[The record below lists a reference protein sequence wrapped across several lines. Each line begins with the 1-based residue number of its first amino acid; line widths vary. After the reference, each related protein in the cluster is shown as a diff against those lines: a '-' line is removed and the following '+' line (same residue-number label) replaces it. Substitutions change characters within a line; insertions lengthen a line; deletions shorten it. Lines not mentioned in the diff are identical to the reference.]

1 MGIINNILRTHRTQW
16 QQSSTTT
23 VRRVADSRSASL
35 WSKEGSISRM
45 YRLHSPP
52 AEGQKEKWI
61 ELGGNTTT
69 NVPMLET
76 ADGKTYTQSS
86 AVLRYAA
93 RKGSL
98 YPADE
103 ETAYAVDNM
112 IAAVDDFRTAAY
124 KPIFPAL
131 MGAPDAASIADF
143 KDNCIPLHF
152 GNFERIL
159 GDKDYFC
166 GDSVTVA
173 DMTMF
178 DVLNNFSFNL
188 FPSVKANF
196 EKLSAFYDRIAA
208 LPNVSAYMASEKYT
222 ALMAFPCLE

>member
-1 MGIINNILRTHRTQW
+1 MAAKFHYYGAQGRGQQIRFTLVQGGIDFED
-16 QQSSTTT
+16 
-23 VRRVADSRSASL
+23 VSAAF
-35 WSKEGSISRM
+35 
-45 YRLHSPP
+45 PP